1 VVEKAFK
8 KKSKKMLTRPL
19 SFAILASHTVT
30 TEQQQHTKMRTKT
43 LLMSAAALLAVG
55 IVSSRADGPVYSQNI
70 VGYATVATPGI
81 GTTLYMVACPF
92 VIGASNG
99 ANEVYGLNANSN
111 NLPIGTEILI
121 WNPTGPNANSYTVYY
136 YDPSYEGVDQGSY
149 GGWWTD
155 STLSQNMPTPV
166 LPPGQGYFLQPTANT
181 TNTFAGTVAVPVG
194 GSATNT
200 LNGIGTTLYMVSS
213 AVPYAGDVTNVGG
226 INLTNMPV
234 GSEVLVWN
242 PTGPSANSY
251 TTYYWDPSYLPDYG
265 AWWTDS
271 TLSQNLPDPLLPV
284 GGAMFI
290 QPTANYKW
298 VQTVPSN

>member
-1 VVEKAFK
+1 MK
-8 KKSKKMLTRPL
+8 
-19 SFAILASHTVT
+19 
-30 TEQQQHTKMRTKT
+30 TKT

-70 VGYATVATPGI
+70 VGYATVAAQ
-81 GTTLYMVACPF
+81 GTGGTLYMTACPF
-92 VIGASNG
+92 VIGGNTAD
-99 ANEVYGLNANSN
+99 EVYGLTANSN
-111 NLPIGTEILI
+111 NLPVGTTILI
-121 WNPTGPNANSYTVYY
+121 WNPTGPSANSYTAYY
-136 YDPSYEGVDQGSY
+136 YDPSYEGADQGGY

-155 STLSQNMPTPV
+155 STLSQNLSTPV
-166 LPPGQGYFLQPTANT
+166 LPPGQGYFIQPAANT

-200 LNGIGTTLYMVSS
+200 LVGSGGTLYMVAS

-242 PTGPSANSY
+242 STGPSANSY

-271 TLSQNLPDPLLPV
+271 TLSQNLPDPVLPV
-284 GGAMFI
+284 AGAFFI
-290 QPTANYKW
+290 QPAQNYQW
-298 VQTVPSN
+298 VQRVPSN